1 MARKNLPSL
10 AGVGMV
16 VVGFTSAC
24 TRDRVLDGLPPG
36 EEEDCYEIGV
46 FCNVLLE
53 EWYIH
58 SYVSLGHTK

>member
-24 TRDRVLDGLPPG
+24 TRDKVLDGLPPG

-53 EWYIH
+53 E
-58 SYVSLGHTK
+58 